1 MQGDRR
7 NAIEALG
14 ARGWPPAD
22 LPAGDY
28 RPIPVAG
35 SEPLAAVRIGAAGG
49 AGGSVGAGTLLAVA
63 RATDGGLIAAPL
75 VAAADGGWRVAG
87 PGDGA
92 AAAVVATLGTPGPAE
107 RDLGAG
113 FRLRRDGDPLAVGP
127 GRERPVGGD
136 QTNRSIVVDERIVV
150 KAILRPDAA
159 SGRAAALRRHLA
171 AVGFGAAPALAGT
184 VEWLDDDGGT
194 VTVALADA
202 FLPGL
207 RDGWEAYPDAL
218 LAAVGD
224 AGVAA
229 VAATEADAHELGERL
244 GRLTAALHLAL
255 ATATAAEPAP
265 VGEAPAA
272 TLERWR
278 TDGLATLDEA
288 IELTAADDAAAAAAL
303 RRWAP
308 GLAERIG
315 SLATVGRTAVQPIH
329 GDLHVGQLPPW
340 RDGTAVIDFD
350 GNPTLPAAARL
361 LPAPAARD
369 LAQLRCSL
377 DHVARIALRRLGE
390 ATPAQ
395 AALVERW
402 SGIARGACLAAHRAT
417 LAAAGRGGLLDER
430 LLPAFEAEQECR
442 ELVYAARHLPRWR
455 YAPLGAI
462 RAMIE
467 G

>member
-14 ARGWPPAD
+14 VGGWPPVD
-22 LPAGDY
+22 LPSGDH
-28 RPIPVAG
+28 RRIPFAG
-35 SEPLAAVRIGAAGG
+35 SVPLAAVPV
-49 AGGSVGAGTLLAVA
+49 GSVGGDGALLAVA
-63 RATDGGLIAAPL
+63 RATDGGLLAAPL
-75 VAAADGGWRVAG
+75 VAATGGGWRVADA
-87 PGDGA
+87 GDGA
-92 AAAVVATLGTPGPAE
+92 AAALVAALGAPGRAE

-113 FRLRRDGDPLAVGP
+113 FRLRRDGDPLPAGP

-136 QTNRSIVVDERIVV
+136 QTNRSIVVDERVV
-150 KAILRPDAA
+150 LKAILRPDAA

-171 AVGFGAAPALAGT
+171 AVGFGAVPALAGT
-184 VEWLDDDGGT
+184 VEWQDDDGT

-218 LAAVGD
+218 LAALSGT
-224 AGVAA
+224 GAA
-229 VAATEADAHELGERL
+229 EAAETDAHGLGERL
-244 GRLTAALHLAL
+244 GRLAAELHLAL
-255 ATATAAEPAP
+255 ATATADEPAP

-288 IELTAADDAAAAAAL
+288 IALTAADDAAAGADL
-303 RRWAP
+303 RRWTPA
-308 GLAERIG
+308 LAERIG
-315 SLATVGRTAVQPIH
+315 SLATVDRTAVQPIH

-350 GNPTLPAAARL
+350 GNPTLPADARL

-369 LAQLRCSL
+369 VAQLRCSL

-390 ATPAQ
+390 TGPGQ
-395 AALVERW
+395 AEVVERW
-402 SGIARGACLAAHRAT
+402 SRTARDACLAAHRST
-417 LAAAGRGGLLDER
+417 LAAAGRSELLDER

-442 ELVYAARHLPRWR
+442 ELLYAARHLPRWR

-467 G
+467 R